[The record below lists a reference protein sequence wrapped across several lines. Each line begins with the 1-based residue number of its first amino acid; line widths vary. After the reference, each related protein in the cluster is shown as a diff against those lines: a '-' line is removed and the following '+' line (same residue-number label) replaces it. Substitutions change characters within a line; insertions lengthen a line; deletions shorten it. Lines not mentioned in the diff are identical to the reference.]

1 MNRTLALAVVLG
13 LSTFLNAADPPTA
26 EKKKGGGPFGDLG
39 GALQASPGCLG
50 VESARTS
57 SGKQVIFA
65 WFENKKAAMT
75 WYNSDFHQNLMQK
88 FYPNEKSGRK
98 PLADVI
104 DENAPILTIASVTF
118 HEKPAE
124 GQSPFKQIAIELYQP
139 LGGGLDFGGKFAPS
153 KMKIPERNDKPVR
166 P

>member
-1 MNRTLALAVVLG
+1 MNRFLTLAVILG
-13 LSTFLNAADPPTA
+13 MATVLNAADPPAA
-26 EKKKGGGPFGDLG
+26 EKKKGGGPFGDLA
-39 GALQASPGCLG
+39 GALKASPGCLG

-75 WYNSDFHQNLMQK
+75 WYLSDFHQDLMQK
-88 FYPNEKSGRK
+88 FFPNEKSDRK

-104 DENAPILTIASVTF
+104 DETAPILAIASVTF

-124 GQSPFKQIAIELYQP
+124 GQSPFKRIAIELYQP
-139 LGGGLDFGGKFAPS
+139 LGGGLDFGGKFAPA
-153 KMKIPERNDKPVR
+153 KMKVPERKGHGK
-166 P
+166 